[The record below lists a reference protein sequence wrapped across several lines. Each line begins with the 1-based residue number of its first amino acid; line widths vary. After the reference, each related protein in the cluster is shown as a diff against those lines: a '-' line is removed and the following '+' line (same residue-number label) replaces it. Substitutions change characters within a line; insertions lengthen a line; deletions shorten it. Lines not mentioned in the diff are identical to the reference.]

1 MCLIPTWV
9 LGNGTVGHRDFVQR
23 NGEHHVAVFIESDA
37 FVTCFTL
44 IFPLKSVTGSLFSV
58 PLHKGTVRSQDIANH
73 LFTICISPAAD
84 IIQTVLLESQFQT
97 ALQANG
103 TLQCLSTCRNV
114 IQLGTSEHLI
124 ESITGRSGITQ
135 FIASLSIH

>member
-1 MCLIPTWV
+1 MCLIPTRV

-73 LFTICISPAAD
+73 LLPLYQSSGGYHTDGSARKPIP
-84 IIQTVLLESQFQT
+84 
-97 ALQANG
+97 NG
-103 TLQCLSTCRNV
+103 AP
-114 IQLGTSEHLI
+114 GEWHFAMPFHLP
-124 ESITGRSGITQ
+124 
-135 FIASLSIH
+135 

>member
-1 MCLIPTWV
+1 MCLIPTRV

-84 IIQTVLLESQFQT
+84 IIQTVLLESLFQT

-114 IQLGTSEHLI
+114 IQLGTSAHLI
-124 ESITGRSGITQ
+124 ESIAGRSVITQ